1 MKWNK
6 KKEELKH
13 EDQSTFE
20 VEQARS
26 EYADLS
32 SLSCI
37 LCQRKFKSKPD
48 LSRHQELSDLHKVTS
63 VLLSC
68 VF

>member
-20 VEQARS
+20 KEQARS

-48 LSRHQELSDLHKVTS
+48 LSRHQELSDLHKVNE
-63 VLLSC
+63 C
-68 VF
+68 FY